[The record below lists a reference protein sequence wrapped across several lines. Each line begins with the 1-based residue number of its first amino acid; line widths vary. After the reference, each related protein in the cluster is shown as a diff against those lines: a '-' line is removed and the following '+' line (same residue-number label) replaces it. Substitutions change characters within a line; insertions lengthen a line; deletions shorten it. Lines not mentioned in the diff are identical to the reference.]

1 MNFRINYFF
10 ILLIFIGH
18 VGFAQSIDYKPLKC
32 SGMIPNDFLE
42 LSSAKV
48 KRESDLAQNKNLSKK
63 ERANQLEFAI
73 STNYG
78 VDQII
83 MSGQT
88 LYGDPLTNYINKVAD
103 IVLKDDPELRKQL
116 RFYTL
121 KSDVPNAFTTH
132 QGIIFVTVGLM
143 AQVENEA
150 QLAFILCH
158 EIVHFKEKHVYQSFK
173 KVKSMLKKSKRYKPT
188 ELDEMLKKLY
198 NYSKANEI
206 EADKKGY
213 ELFMKTGYNKSQ
225 AVSTFDML
233 LYSYLPFEEM
243 EWKPA
248 YFEDSLYVFPSRL
261 TLSTVKEISA
271 NEEEDDEEQ
280 THPNIEKRKSA
291 LSELADT
298 NTSERNLY
306 LTEKGDFENFQ
317 HLARIEMSF
326 IYLIHG
332 AFERAFYHA
341 YILEKKYND
350 RQFSNRIKAMA
361 LYGIYKHRLAKD
373 NFEFGNYENCEGESQ
388 RVYFLLN
395 KLTDRDLTVLAS
407 REIWNY
413 YLENKSDD
421 FIRNLAYESLS
432 DVFKRTNLSRSYFNE
447 NEVETAKYDSY
458 KKETKVEKI
467 KKKKR
472 KQKETDTLNYSGN
485 YISNAYV
492 ELYKNTEFKK
502 AIIEASNIKET
513 EVIEGE
519 APSKKRAKSLH
530 YFLSTQKGF
539 DTLIMLNPTY
549 TGPEGKYGRRN
560 MIKEEK
566 KKIYMANIYTSMAG
580 KNGVSLNML
589 NTLDKETLNTEFW
602 NTYMILNQWLT
613 ERLNNDT
620 TTMNLYFKE
629 YVSVLYNKYNTN
641 YFGVSGFRY
650 YGGAGFNFKNTGGEG
665 LSSFGKP
672 NMFYYMLI
680 FDTKTSKLEFFDYQA
695 FVSKMRPELMKG
707 LVYGTFY
714 QLKPKSKR

>member
-1 MNFRINYFF
+1 MNLKHISFSV
-10 ILLIFIGH
+10 LLIFIASIGL
-18 VGFAQSIDYKPLKC
+18 AQPLDYKPLKC
-32 SGMIPNDFLE
+32 NGTIPNDFLE

-48 KRESDLAQNKNLSKK
+48 KRENDLASNKKLSKK
-63 ERANQLEFAI
+63 ERANQLEFTV

-88 LYGDPLTNYINKVAD
+88 LYGDPLTSYVNKVAD
-103 IVLKDDPELRKQL
+103 IILKDDPELRKQL

-143 AQVENEA
+143 AQVESEA

-158 EIVHFKEKHVYQSFK
+158 EIIHFKEKHVYQSFK
-173 KVKSMLKKSKRYKPT
+173 RAKAVLKNKRYKPT
-188 ELDEMLKKLY
+188 ELEDMLKKLY
-198 NYSKANEI
+198 NYSKANEL

-213 ELFMKTGYNKSQ
+213 ELFMKTAYSKNQ

-243 EWKPA
+243 EWKPT
-248 YFEDSLYVFPSRL
+248 YFEDSLYVFPDKL
-261 TLSTVKEISA
+261 TLQNVKEISA
-271 NEEEDDEEQ
+271 DEEANDEEH

-291 LSELADT
+291 LLELVDST
-298 NTSERNLY
+298 NTENYLY

-317 HLARIEMSF
+317 HLARVEIAF

-332 AFERAFYHA
+332 AFEKAFYHA

-350 RQFSNRIKAMA
+350 RAFANRIKAMS

-388 RVYFLLN
+388 RVYYLLN
-395 KLTDRDLTVLAS
+395 KLTDKDITVLAS

-421 FIRNLAYESLS
+421 FIKKLAYESLS
-432 DVFKRTNLSRSYFNE
+432 DVFKGARLSRSFFNE
-447 NEVETAKYDSY
+447 NIGETSTYDPD
-458 KKETKVEKI
+458 KKDTKIEKI
-467 KKKKR
+467 KKRKK
-472 KQKETDTLNYSGN
+472 KPKVLDTLNYSGN
-485 YISNAYV
+485 YISNAYI
-492 ELYKNTEFKK
+492 ELYKNPEFKK
-502 AIIEASNIKET
+502 AIAELSHVRESDAEEVET
-513 EVIEGE
+513 K
-519 APSKKRAKSLH
+519 PKKKMRGM
-530 YFLSTQKGF
+530 YNFLSSDKRF

-549 TGPEGKYGRRN
+549 AGPEGKHGKRN
-560 MIKEEK
+560 LIKEER
-566 KKIYMANIYTSMAG
+566 KKIYMAGIYANMAL
-580 KNGVSLNML
+580 KNGITLNML
-589 NTLDKETLNTEFW
+589 NTLDKEALNTEYW

-620 TTMNLYFKE
+620 TAMNLYFKE
-629 YVSVLYNKYNTN
+629 YISVLYSKYNTN

-650 YGGAGFNFKNTGGEG
+650 FGGSGFNLKNNGGEG
-665 LSSFGKP
+665 LGSVGRP

-680 FDTKTSKLEFFDYQA
+680 FDTKTSKLEFLEYQG

-707 LVYGTFY
+707 LVYNTFY
-714 QLKPKSKR
+714 QLKPKSKK